1 VAYRRLAPARSETA
15 PAEMSRAAN
24 ISVYASITHCRPAVD
39 PPRSRS
45 IPGRA
50 TFTAV
55 ESRLSMKNPSS
66 AVSRT
71 ITPVEPGTRT
81 DGQRL
86 VAYMAIPGTP
96 DYDAVVLLD
105 LAGFPDVAATPEPSS
120 HDPGLS
126 QR

>member
-1 VAYRRLAPARSETA
+1 MGDGEKVFRHPVVGTMTLA
-15 PAEMSRAAN
+15 
-24 ISVYASITHCRPAVD
+24 H
-39 PPRSRS
+39 
-45 IPGRA
+45 
-50 TFTAV
+50 
-55 ESRLSMKNPSS
+55 ESL
-66 AVSRT
+66 
-71 ITPVEPGTRT
+71 ELTRT

-86 VAYMAIPGTP
+86 VAYMAAPGTP